1 MKRIINYLN
10 SNTTFEKLVN
20 NKKVIHCGNDESFA
34 FYVYY
39 KFVNFPKTTVVVMEN
54 LLACQNIY
62 NKLSNML
69 PDKVYMYCVD
79 EITKYTSLA
88 TSPEMISSRIFV
100 LNKLLEQDEVIII
113 THTMA
118 VKRLTPS
125 VKIYKEKTINIELGE
140 EISNSD
146 LILNLVKNGYKNV
159 YKVTQPFEFS
169 TRGGVIDV
177 FSINYENPIRIEF
190 FDTLVD
196 SIRFFDVET
205 QRTIEKTNSV
215 KIIPA
220 TEFLFDNLEKGISN
234 ILSFAEEQIKK
245 AEFNLALESAV
256 NEDIEHIRFYDF
268 NESLYKYYEFFESYG
283 NLSEYLENAEVII
296 VNEEKIK
303 DNESFIETE
312 SFEESIK
319 NYEEGIALKNIKL
332 FDSYL
337 HFKNEINNISFISN
351 DITNQIIDFNFISVE
366 TFDFNFEILLK
377 QLLELM
383 VQHYHIYIGLESK
396 IHYNSLRQFLEQK
409 EISYNILDENEMTL
423 KEGINISNDN
433 VNVGLDFV
441 DYKLYV
447 IGENQIFKQRFKP
460 TISHFSRYKNAVTIS
475 SVNDLNEGDYLVHD
489 NHGIGIYK
497 GIETMLNNNIHRDY
511 IKIEYKNSDILYLPL
526 EQFKLVRK
534 YVSKEG
540 VVPKIHRLG
549 SKEWEKT
556 KAKINERVNE
566 IADKLV
572 NLYTLRAQKQG
583 FAFEADDEIQ
593 LAFENDFGYD
603 LTTDQQN
610 VLNEIKH
617 DMESPYIMDRLLVGD
632 VGFGKT
638 EIAFRAAFKAILSGK
653 QVAMLCPTTLLARQH
668 YLTAQE
674 RFKNYGVR
682 IRLLSRLVSD
692 SEANQ
697 TLKDLANNQVNFIIG
712 THRLLSKDIVFNDL
726 GLLIVDEEHKFGVE
740 HKEKIKEMKQS
751 VDVLTLSATPIPR
764 TLQMALT
771 GVRGFSTIN
780 TPIENRMPVQ
790 TYVIKKEKIA
800 VKEIIERE
808 LARGG
813 QVFYLN
819 NKIERL
825 PVIANEI
832 SKLVKNAKIAIAH
845 GKLTV
850 EQMEDIM
857 QRFINNEF
865 NVLLCTT
872 IIENGIDIPNVNTII
887 VENADCFG
895 LSQLY
900 QIKGRVGRSNKLAY
914 AYLMYNANK
923 DLSDIAKKRLQT
935 IKEFTALGSGYK
947 VAMRDLITRGA
958 GDLLGPEQ
966 SGFIETVGIDMYI
979 EMLHSAIDKKKL
991 ETEGKV
997 VDKAEKVTFNRMLNV
1012 DAYIPQKYFN
1022 NDFEKIDLYKRI
1034 DKVKSIEEL
1043 DKLKEEMID
1052 KTGKLP
1058 DSINMLFEK
1067 KSIDIFESLGV
1078 IDSYSEYEKHILV
1091 KLSKDFMR
1099 FKGIGI
1105 PIFDLA
1111 CKISNTISLKFQH
1124 DHIECSI
1131 KKKEGWIY
1139 IVSKLVKELSVLKAK
1154 YEGGKL

>member
-1 MKRIINYLN
+1 M
-10 SNTTFEKLVN
+10 
-20 NKKVIHCGNDESFA
+20 
-34 FYVYY
+34 
-39 KFVNFPKTTVVVMEN
+39 
-54 LLACQNIY
+54 
-62 NKLSNML
+62 
-69 PDKVYMYCVD
+69 
-79 EITKYTSLA
+79 
-88 TSPEMISSRIFV
+88 
-100 LNKLLEQDEVIII
+100 
-113 THTMA
+113 
-118 VKRLTPS
+118 
-125 VKIYKEKTINIELGE
+125 
-140 EISNSD
+140 
-146 LILNLVKNGYKNV
+146 
-159 YKVTQPFEFS
+159 
-169 TRGGVIDV
+169 
-177 FSINYENPIRIEF
+177 
-190 FDTLVD
+190 
-196 SIRFFDVET
+196 
-205 QRTIEKTNSV
+205 
-215 KIIPA
+215 
-220 TEFLFDNLEKGISN
+220 
-234 ILSFAEEQIKK
+234 
-245 AEFNLALESAV
+245 
-256 NEDIEHIRFYDF
+256 
-268 NESLYKYYEFFESYG
+268 
-283 NLSEYLENAEVII
+283 
-296 VNEEKIK
+296 
-303 DNESFIETE
+303 
-312 SFEESIK
+312 
-319 NYEEGIALKNIKL
+319 
-332 FDSYL
+332 
-337 HFKNEINNISFISN
+337 
-351 DITNQIIDFNFISVE
+351 
-366 TFDFNFEILLK
+366 
-377 QLLELM
+377 
-383 VQHYHIYIGLESK
+383 
-396 IHYNSLRQFLEQK
+396 
-409 EISYNILDENEMTL
+409 
-423 KEGINISNDN
+423 
-433 VNVGLDFV
+433 
-441 DYKLYV
+441 
-447 IGENQIFKQRFKP
+447 
-460 TISHFSRYKNAVTIS
+460 
-475 SVNDLNEGDYLVHD
+475 
-489 NHGIGIYK
+489 
-497 GIETMLNNNIHRDY
+497 
-511 IKIEYKNSDILYLPL
+511 
-526 EQFKLVRK
+526 
-534 YVSKEG
+534 
-540 VVPKIHRLG
+540 
-549 SKEWEKT
+549 
-556 KAKINERVNE
+556 
-566 IADKLV
+566 
-572 NLYTLRAQKQG
+572 
-583 FAFEADDEIQ
+583 
-593 LAFENDFGYD
+593 
-603 LTTDQQN
+603 
-610 VLNEIKH
+610 
-617 DMESPYIMDRLLVGD
+617 
-632 VGFGKT
+632 
-638 EIAFRAAFKAILSGK
+638 
-653 QVAMLCPTTLLARQH
+653 
-668 YLTAQE
+668 
-674 RFKNYGVR
+674 
-682 IRLLSRLVSD
+682 
-692 SEANQ
+692 
-697 TLKDLANNQVNFIIG
+697 
-712 THRLLSKDIVFNDL
+712 
-726 GLLIVDEEHKFGVE
+726 DEEHKFGVE

-991 ETEGKV
+991 ETEGKTV
-997 VDKAEKVTFNRMLNV
+997 EKTEKVTFNRMLNV

-1139 IVSKLVKELSVLKAK
+1139 VVSKLVKELSVLKAK
-1154 YEGGKL
+1154 YEGGKQ